1 MHKSAGL
8 DSLKI
13 CDNCCFGFVL
23 FCFIIKEVT
32 PYKSNL
38 KPFSGKPLHIFV
50 YLS

>member
-13 CDNCCFGFVL
+13 CDNYSFSLVWFG
-23 FCFIIKEVT
+23 FIIKEVT